1 MMVSRTA
8 IDACTYANTPSVLYS
23 PEADSKGA
31 DPQSEDHTKDKKPAV
46 QKKHNNI
53 TELKKQVD
61 QLIAATPSPSK
72 PKRKQED
79 RVESPSP
86 SNRPK
91 KQRRVK
97 QTN

>member
-1 MMVSRTA
+1 MIVSRIV
-8 IDACTYANTPSVLYS
+8 IDACTYANTLTVLYS
-23 PEADSKGA
+23 PEADLKGA
-31 DPQSEDHTKDKKPAV
+31 DPQSKDHTEDKKPAV

-72 PKRKQED
+72 PKRKQRD
-79 RVESPSP
+79 QVESPSP
-86 SNRPK
+86 SNRSK
-91 KQRRVK
+91 KLRRAK